1 MRELPIPPHFDP
13 ERVGQVWRVP
23 YQERTAQAASWAR
36 AHGIRPAE
44 EDRLRI
50 CLVAVDVQNT
60 FCVPGFELFVGGRS
74 GSGAVD
80 DNRRLC
86 AFLYRNLASI
96 TRVIPTMDTHHAMQ
110 IFHPVYLVNERGE
123 HPEPF
128 TLVSVED
135 VERGVWRFNEA
146 VAPSLGRTAEDA
158 QEQLLHYVRR
168 LAAGGKFA
176 LTVWP
181 YHAMLGGIGHALV
194 SAVEE
199 AMFFHAI
206 ARASQPDF
214 QVKGSNPLTEHYSII
229 GPEVTRGAHG
239 ETIAE
244 RNKVLVDHLHQY
256 DAVIIAGQAKS
267 HCVAWTIAD
276 LLAEVQERD
285 LLARSA
291 CVPARGLHLAR
302 GGAGGDRLHRRGR
315 RRLQA
320 LRRGRLSRRALDGPA
335 LDLART

>member
-13 ERVGQVWRVP
+13 DACRRGLARALP
-23 YQERTAQAASWAR
+23 GAGGAGGGWAR
-36 AHGIRPAE
+36 EHGIRPAA

-74 GSGAVD
+74 GTGAVD

-146 VAPSLGRTAEDA
+146 VAA
-158 QEQLLHYVRR
+158 QPRPDRR
-168 LAAGGKFA
+168 RRPAAA
-176 LTVWP
+176 
-181 YHAMLGGIGHALV
+181 A
-194 SAVEE
+194 
-199 AMFFHAI
+199 
-206 ARASQPDF
+206 
-214 QVKGSNPLTEHYSII
+214 PLC
-229 GPEVTRGAHG
+229 P
-239 ETIAE
+239 
-244 RNKVLVDHLHQY
+244 
-256 DAVIIAGQAKS
+256 
-267 HCVAWTIAD
+267 
-276 LLAEVQERD
+276 
-285 LLARSA
+285 
-291 CVPARGLHLAR
+291 PA
-302 GGAGGDRLHRRGR
+302 GR
-315 RRLQA
+315 RRQVRADRLA
-320 LRRGRLSRRALDGPA
+320 LPRHARRHRPRPGVGGGGGDVLPRHRPRQPARLPGQGQQPADRAL
-335 LDLART
+335 LDHRPRGDQGRPRRDASPSATRCWSTICTSTMP